1 MKSAFDL
8 NHQNENVESRIV
20 ASLERISQSFRVL
33 LWDESKEH
41 GLSPIQVQIL
51 IFLLHHSTEKRKV
64 SYLASEFNMT
74 KATISES
81 VKTLEQK
88 ELIQKVSELNDTRS
102 YVINLTAKGR
112 SIADKASFFTRQLQV
127 PIDQLDESE
136 KQTMLSNL
144 IDIIKHLNNVGLI
157 SIQRMCYSCRFFREG
172 GKGEAHY
179 CMLLNQHLMPS
190 QIRIDCDEHEELRN
204 AL

>member
-8 NHQNENVESRIV
+8 NHQNASVESRIV
-20 ASLERISQSFRVL
+20 ASLERISQTFRVL

-51 IFLLHHSTEKRKV
+51 IFLMYHSNEKRKV

-88 ELIQKVSELNDTRS
+88 ELIEKVSEVHDTRS
-102 YVINLTAKGR
+102 YIINLTPRGKL
-112 SIADKASFFTRQLQV
+112 IAEKASFFTRQLQI
-127 PIDQLDESE
+127 PIDELDDAGKE
-136 KQTMLSNL
+136 TMLSGL
-144 IDIIKHLNNVGLI
+144 IDIIKHLNSVGLI
-157 SIQRMCYSCRFFREG
+157 SIQRMCYTCQFFKEG
-172 GKGEAHY
+172 SIAEPHY
-179 CMLLNQHLMPS
+179 CSLLKQNLAQTQL
-190 QIRIDCDEHEELRN
+190 RIDCEEHVVN
-204 AL
+204 NT